1 MFFWRI
7 CTAVIWGKSYEKS
20 KVLPVI
26 LIKFRIR
33 IRNSLN
39 ELDLLSPM
47 DLDYVSVCQKN
58 TMKPKKQ
65 NNQVDDKVWLSKTKL
80 CNNNICP
87 PFQMIILDMKMN
99 SLYQLTTSWWSK
111 SIKQTKTISRTAL
124 ASSSRSKSLMRVSYQ
139 NTTFFLKNHTIS
151 ANAVLP
157 LFRKKFYSFHL
168 IHALI

>member
-1 MFFWRI
+1 MKLW
-7 CTAVIWGKSYEKS
+7 
-20 KVLPVI
+20 
-26 LIKFRIR
+26 
-33 IRNSLN
+33 IRNSSN
-39 ELDLLSPM
+39 KLDLLTPQ
-47 DLDYVSVCQKN
+47 DFDYVSVCQKN

-111 SIKQTKTISRTAL
+111 SIKQTKNKKTISRTAL
-124 ASSSRSKSLMRVSYQ
+124 ASSSRSKTLMRVSYQ
-139 NTTFFLKNHTIS
+139 HTTFFLARYYSHTSS

-157 LFRKKFYSFHL
+157 LFKKKNLPFSLDTCTNIILVSHL
-168 IHALI
+168 LH

>member
-1 MFFWRI
+1 MNSWNCELETARI
-7 CTAVIWGKSYEKS
+7 S
-20 KVLPVI
+20 
-26 LIKFRIR
+26 LIYWPLKT
-33 IRNSLN
+33 S
-39 ELDLLSPM
+39 
-47 DLDYVSVCQKN
+47 
-58 TMKPKKQ
+58 TMYLCVKKIPWNQKKQ

-111 SIKQTKTISRTAL
+111 SIKQTKNKKTISRTAL
-124 ASSSRSKSLMRVSYQ
+124 ASSSRSKTLMRVSYQ
-139 NTTFFLKNHTIS
+139 HTTFFLARYYSHTSS

-157 LFRKKFYSFHL
+157 LFRKKFYPFHL